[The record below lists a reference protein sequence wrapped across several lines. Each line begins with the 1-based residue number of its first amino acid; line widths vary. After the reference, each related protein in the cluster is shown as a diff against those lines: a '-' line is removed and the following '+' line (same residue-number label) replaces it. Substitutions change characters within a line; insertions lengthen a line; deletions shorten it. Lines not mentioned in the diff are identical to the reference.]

1 MRTSRWTPASADEQ
15 AVGVLAGDRE
25 RRALQPGLFAGLIV
39 DHLALEAAALRPA
52 QVHAQQHLGP
62 VLRLGAAG
70 AGMNRDDGVLAIVLA
85 AEHLLDLAGLHFL
98 VERVERLRELGVD
111 RLARL
116 RPFDEHGEIVAL
128 LLERHDQ
135 IAILLEPA
143 AALQDLLGFGLVFP
157 EIGRGGARLEA
168 GQFFVGRAASKIAP
182 QIGSAFAE
190 ILVAAHQL
198 VDGRHARPIVT
209 RRRLDRDAT
218 RAARR
223 SAAADA

>member
-1 MRTSRWTPASADEQ
+1 MAPRRLIERRDAHEPVHAGFGRQQ

-25 RRALQPGLFAGLIV
+25 RHALEPGFVARLIV
-39 DHLALEAAALRPA
+39 DHLALEAAALGPA

-70 AGMNRDDGVLAIVLA
+70 ARMDRDDGVLAIVLA

-111 RLARL
+111 GFAGLGPL
-116 RPFDEHGEIVAL
+116 DEHGEIVAL
-128 LLERHDQ
+128 LSQRLDQ

-143 AALQDLLGFGLVFP
+143 AALQHLLRFGLILP

-168 GQFFVGRAASKIAP
+168 GQFFVRAGGLKDS
-182 QIGSAFAE
+182 SA
-190 ILVAAHQL
+190 
-198 VDGRHARPIVT
+198 D
-209 RRRLDRDAT
+209 RRRAC
-218 RAARR
+218 
-223 SAAADA
+223 